1 MKKAIFLNETPYR
14 IDWVYSPDVRERIR
28 NYADL
33 GDTVYGKADV
43 LANPEKFRDTEMI
56 FSTWGMPT
64 FTAEEIDACFPK
76 LECVFYAAGTV
87 QKFARPFIE
96 KGVKVFSAWAANAVP
111 VVEYAVA
118 QIILANKGFFA
129 HSYFMKNQEIDTGKK
144 LKKLYPG
151 NYNENVGLLGCGM
164 IGSMVAERL
173 KAYKLNVLAFD
184 PFMSDEKAAAL
195 GVKKASLEEIF
206 STCRVVSNHLANNP
220 QTVGMINYSHFSSM
234 IPYSTFIN
242 TGRGAQIVEEDLV
255 RFLGERP
262 DVTAV
267 LDVTDPKEPPEA
279 GHPFYSLPNCVLT
292 PHIAGSLGNEVVR
305 MSEYMAEEF
314 DSYMKG
320 EPTRYEVS
328 LKMLETMA

>member
-1 MKKAIFLNETPYR
+1 MKKAIFLNETPYK
-14 IDWVYSPDVRERIR
+14 IDWVYSPEVKEKLRKDAV
-28 NYADL
+28 L
-33 GDTVYGKADV
+33 GDEIYSRADV
-43 LANPEKFRDTEMI
+43 IADPEKFRDTEII
-56 FSTWGMPT
+56 FSTWGMSVL
-64 FTAEEIDACFPK
+64 TAEEIEACFPK

-96 KGVKVFSAWAANAVP
+96 RGIKVYSAWAANAVP
-111 VVEYAVA
+111 VVEFATA

-129 HSYFMKNQEIDTGKK
+129 HSYFMKNQDLDTGKK

-164 IGSMVAERL
+164 IGAAVAERL

-195 GVKKASLEEIF
+195 GVKKATLEEIF

-242 TGRGAQIVEEDLV
+242 TGRGAQLIEADLV
-255 RFLGERP
+255 KMLTERP

-267 LDVTDPKEPPEA
+267 LDVTDPKEPPERD
-279 GHPFYSLPNCVLT
+279 HPFYSLPNCVLT

-314 DSYMKG
+314 DSYVKG
-320 EPTRYEVS
+320 KPTRYEVS